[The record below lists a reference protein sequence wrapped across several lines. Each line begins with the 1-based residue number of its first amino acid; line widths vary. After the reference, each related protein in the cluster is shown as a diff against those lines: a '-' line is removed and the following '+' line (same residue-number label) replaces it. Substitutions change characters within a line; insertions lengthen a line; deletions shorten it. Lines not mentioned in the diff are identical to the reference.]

1 MRLKPT
7 KKQEITTNAIA
18 FRLAKKKLKRFKR
31 KLTGVSLVPVIF
43 LLFSISAFAG
53 DGDKPKNSNT
63 SDIKEVKEL
72 TIKNLKQLLIEE
84 GVQHHE
90 IVLRQAILE
99 TGWFKCSSCSL
110 NRNNIFGF
118 YYKKKY
124 ITYENWQECVRYYK
138 RWQDRHYK
146 GGDYYIFLKQVG
158 FATNPQYVNLLK
170 SVKID

>member
-1 MRLKPT
+1 MRLKPA

-31 KLTGVSLVPVIF
+31 KITGVSLVPMIF
-43 LLFSISAFAG
+43 LLFSISTYAG
-53 DGDKPKNSNT
+53 DGDSPKKKNT
-63 SDIKEVKEL
+63 STTANKEL
-72 TIKNLKQLLIEE
+72 TVENLKQLLIEE

-90 IVLRQAILE
+90 IVLRQAVLE
-99 TGWFKCSSCSL
+99 TGWFKCTSCSL

-124 ITYENWQECVRYYK
+124 LSYENWQECVRYYK

-146 GGDYYIFLKQVG
+146 GGDYYNFLKQVG
-158 FATNPQYVNLLK
+158 FATNPQYIQLLK
-170 SVKID
+170 GLKIEE